1 MDQIV
6 RAPLSGSYKEII
18 EILRGSN
25 TCPEGC
31 SIFDDM
37 SELLSDSHYCSS
49 NDSDDWWTLVIS
61 NPMDFKTVNKK
72 LEEGQYV
79 YRMARN

>member
-1 MDQIV
+1 MVSVSLHCSASPWELLTSKYAEPASDMDQIV
-6 RAPLSGSYKEII
+6 RAPLSGSYREII
-18 EILRGSN
+18 EILRSSN

-49 NDSDDWWTLVIS
+49 NDSDD
-61 NPMDFKTVNKK
+61 
-72 LEEGQYV
+72 
-79 YRMARN
+79 